1 MSAFSSAMVALF
13 GDPNM
18 AEDATYTPAATGVAA
33 TVRVIYTAPD
43 VANQWGDTAIRSDSV
58 LLDVLVA
65 EVAAPVAG
73 DQITWRGEARV
84 VQGSPE
90 RDVER
95 LTWVLDTRPA

>member
-1 MSAFSSAMVALF
+1 MVALF

-18 AEDATYTPAATGVAA
+18 AEDATYTHADTGGAATGRA
-33 TVRVIYTAPD
+33 IYTAPD

-58 LLDVLVA
+58 PLDVLVA

-73 DQITWRGEARV
+73 DQITWRGGARG

-95 LTWVLDTRPA
+95 LTCVLDTRPA